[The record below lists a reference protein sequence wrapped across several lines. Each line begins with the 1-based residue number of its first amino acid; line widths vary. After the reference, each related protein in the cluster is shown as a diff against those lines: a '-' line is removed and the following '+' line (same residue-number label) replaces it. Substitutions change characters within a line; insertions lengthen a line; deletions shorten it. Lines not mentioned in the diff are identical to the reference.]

1 MTLRLALLFAVL
13 PLGALAQQPHEQ
25 EIQRALIQ
33 LDERSAGLQRPPDP
47 AAGRPLHPDPVIA
60 RELRPYERLKRA
72 ERKPGSDPATGS
84 DPGVGQPGVGPAVKP
99 LPLPGGAQAGVDAV
113 ALPRLAH

>member
-60 RELRPYERLKRA
+60 RELRPYERLKQA
-72 ERKPGSDPATGS
+72 GPRKAGANPAAGP
-84 DPGVGQPGVGPAVKP
+84 DPGGTKP